1 MQQRSRTGGAPT
13 RLALLVRTQAPFTAC
28 VAVVTVATALIAPE
42 RLLHVQFL
50 VGLALVAAAILL
62 TLAVPW
68 ERLHPLW
75 RLVLVDLNLTT
86 VGLLL
91 HVVGDVLNATYL
103 LLSFPLLW
111 LAFAFGRTGAVLA
124 LVGSVVVIW
133 VPDAINGDVPTD
145 ARAVVE
151 LLTLTLLTVAVVSV
165 VAAQAHR
172 FKLSQLAVESA
183 ARDREEAVRDREQA
197 VMEQERAGVI
207 LRTVADEVNVALAF
221 LDEEHRV
228 ILDNRVSRELAHL
241 AGFDPDTGALE
252 HAYDADGFTP
262 LPPERQP
269 VVRVIGGETIRD
281 VLYWVG
287 PPGQQRA
294 TLNNGRPV
302 IDEHG
307 RYRGAVLV
315 GHDVTELLEAVRSR
329 EASLA
334 TLSHELRTPLTAMIG
349 HLELLEDS
357 ELPDGVRRPL
367 RAMSRG
373 AEQLQ
378 DLAERFLA
386 ASSTAP
392 TPRPVSLS
400 ARDLVER
407 AAEQLPDA
415 PRVPLRVAVPT
426 GTPVHADPVMLERVL
441 VILLRNAV
449 SYTTEGSIEVD
460 AERREGGTTLI
471 VRDTGMGVP
480 ADDLPRI
487 FDRFHRGANVVR
499 HEIRGTGLG
508 LAVARGLVGAHGGTL
523 TVASVEGVG
532 TTVRAS
538 FPGPA

>member
-1 MQQRSRTGGAPT
+1 MPQWSRTEETSP
-13 RLALLVRTQAPFTAC
+13 RLALLVRTQVPFTVC
-28 VAVVTVATALIAPE
+28 VAVVTIATAIIAPG
-42 RLLHVQFL
+42 RLDDPQLL
-50 VGLALVAAAILL
+50 AGLALVVAAVAL

-103 LLSFPLLW
+103 LLAFPLLW

-124 LVGSVVVIW
+124 LVGAVVIIW
-133 VPDAINGDVPTD
+133 VPDAINGDAPTD
-145 ARAVVE
+145 ARAVGE
-151 LLTLTLLTVAVVSV
+151 LVTLTVLTVAVISV
-165 VAAQAHR
+165 IAAQAHR
-172 FKLSQLAVESA
+172 FKLSQRAVEQA
-183 ARDREEAVRDREQA
+183 ASEREEAAREREQA
-197 VMEQERAGVI
+197 VLEQERAGVI

-221 LDEEHRV
+221 LDEQHQV

-241 AGFDPDTGALE
+241 AGFDPATGALA

-269 VVRVIGGETIRD
+269 VVRVIRGETIRD

-287 PPGQQRA
+287 PPGRQRA

-315 GHDVTELLEAVRSR
+315 GHDVTELLEANRAR

-357 ELPDGVRRPL
+357 DLPEEVRRPL

-373 AEQLQ
+373 ADQLQ

-386 ASSTAP
+386 ASSAAP
-392 TPRPVSLS
+392 TPKPADVG
-400 ARDLVER
+400 ARDAVER
-407 AAEQLPDA
+407 AAGQLPES
-415 PRVPLRVAVPT
+415 PRVPLRIRVSAELA
-426 GTPVHADPVMLERVL
+426 VHADPAMLERLL

-449 SYTTEGSIEVD
+449 AYSAQGSIEVD
-460 AERREGGTTLI
+460 AERGETGTTI
-471 VRDTGMGVP
+471 VVRDTGMGVP

-487 FDRFHRGANVVR
+487 FERFHRGANAVR
-499 HEIRGTGLG
+499 REIRGTGLG
-508 LAVARGLVGAHGGTL
+508 LAIARGLVEAHGGVL
-523 TVASVEGVG
+523 AVVSEEGVG

-538 FPGPA
+538 FPDRA

>member
-1 MQQRSRTGGAPT
+1 MPQWSRTEESSP
-13 RLALLVRTQAPFTAC
+13 RLALLVRTQVPFTVC
-28 VAVVTVATALIAPE
+28 VAVITIATALITPG
-42 RLLHVQFL
+42 RLDDPQLL
-50 VGLALVAAAILL
+50 IGLALVVAAIVL
-62 TLAVPW
+62 TLALPW

-103 LLSFPLLW
+103 LLAFPLLW

-124 LVGSVVVIW
+124 LVGAVVIIW
-133 VPDAINGDVPTD
+133 VPDAINGDSPAD
-145 ARAVVE
+145 ARAVGGLV
-151 LLTLTLLTVAVVSV
+151 TLTVLTVAVISV
-165 VAAQAHR
+165 VAEQAYR
-172 FKLSQLAVESA
+172 FKLSQSAVERA
-183 ARDREEAVRDREQA
+183 AREREEAVREREQA
-197 VMEQERAGVI
+197 VLEQERAGVI

-221 LDEEHRV
+221 LDEQHQV

-241 AGFDPDTGALE
+241 AGFDPATGTLE

-281 VLYWVG
+281 VLYCVG
-287 PPGQQRA
+287 PPGRQRA
-294 TLNNGRPV
+294 TMNNGRPV

-315 GHDVTELLEAVRSR
+315 GHDVTDLLEAVRSR

-357 ELPDGVRRPL
+357 DLPEEVRRPL

-373 AEQLQ
+373 ADQLQ

-392 TPRPVSLS
+392 TPKPSGLRV
-400 ARDLVER
+400 RDVVER
-407 AAEQLPDA
+407 AVEQLREA
-415 PRVPLRVAVPT
+415 ASVPLRIGVPAAID
-426 GTPVHADPVMLERVL
+426 VHADPAMLERL
-441 VILLRNAV
+441 LRILLRNAIA
-449 SYTTEGSIEVD
+449 YTDEGAIDVG
-460 AERREGGTTLI
+460 AERGQDGTTLI
-471 VRDTGMGVP
+471 VQDTGMGVP
-480 ADDLPRI
+480 AADLPRI
-487 FDRFHRGANVVR
+487 FDRFHRGANAVR
-499 HEIRGTGLG
+499 REIRGTGLG
-508 LAVARGLVGAHGGTL
+508 LAIARGLVEAHGGTL
-523 TVASVEGVG
+523 TVASTEGTG

-538 FPGPA
+538 FPDRP